1 MSNLQHVLTGPG
13 SGGDRMILVTGAT
26 GNVGGELARTLAAA
40 GEQVRALTRSSG
52 ERALP
57 AGVQAVGGDLNDP
70 GSLGSAL
77 AGVRG
82 VFVLPGYQDMPGLLA
97 EIKRAGAEHV
107 VLLSGSSAEAGDMT
121 NAISRYMINS
131 ETAVRDSGVSWT
143 ILRPSGFMSNTLQW
157 VPQLRA
163 GDVVRAPFAQV
174 PIAVIDPHDI
184 AAVAALALTSA
195 GHEGKHYMLTGPQ
208 PLLPADRV
216 RVLSTVLGRDLRFEG
231 QPDAEARAE
240 MSEAMPAEYVDAF
253 FSFYADGTLDE
264 STVRPTVHE
273 VTGRPPRTFGQWA
286 AAHADAFR

>member
-1 MSNLQHVLTGPG
+1 
-13 SGGDRMILVTGAT
+13 MILVTGAT
-26 GNVGGELARTLAAA
+26 GNVGGELARTLAAT
-40 GEQVRALTRSSG
+40 GEQVRALTRSG
-52 ERALP
+52 ESALP
-57 AGVQAVGGDLNDP
+57 PGVQAVGGDLNDP
-70 GSLGSAL
+70 ASLGAAL

-107 VLLSGSSAEAGDMT
+107 VLLSGSSADGGDMT
-121 NAISRYMINS
+121 NAISHYMIIS

-163 GDVVRAPFAQV
+163 GEVVRAPFARV
-174 PIAVIDPHDI
+174 RVAMIDSHDI

-208 PLLPADRV
+208 SLLPADRV
-216 RVLSTVLGRDLRFEG
+216 RVLSTVLDRDLRFEG

-240 MSEAMPAEYVDAF
+240 MSEAIPTEYVDAF
-253 FSFYADGTLDE
+253 FSFYADGTLDD
-264 STVRPTVHE
+264 STVRPTVQE
-273 VTGRPPRTFGQWA
+273 LTGRPPRTFEQWA
-286 AAHADAFR
+286 AAHAAALR